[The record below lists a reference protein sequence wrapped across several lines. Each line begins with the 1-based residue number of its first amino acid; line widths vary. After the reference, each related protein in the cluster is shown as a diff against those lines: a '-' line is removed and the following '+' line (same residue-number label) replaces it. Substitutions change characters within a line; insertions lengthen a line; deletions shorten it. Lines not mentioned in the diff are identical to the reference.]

1 MTRQKSENPIVPEGL
16 RKLSPS
22 CASSGGKG
30 IPVNQEMAQL
40 VLPFATAVIPQ
51 GSQRKR
57 RGDLSPRTPR
67 RKPKANVIPKKSPSA
82 TMESVVEHLDESLD
96 HVVKNKGAPGPN
108 GRSVGVVKEIWP
120 ILRRLLSRSLR
131 DGSYRPGEIRR
142 VEIPKSGGGVR
153 GLGIPNV
160 EDRVVQEAIRRS
172 IEPLFEPCFH
182 PSSHGFRPKRSC
194 HTALSE
200 ARQHVEAGHHVVVD
214 LDLSKFF
221 DRVHHQRLMARVG
234 QKVQDRKLLVLLG
247 RLLKSSVL
255 LPNGVLVR
263 TEEGV
268 PQGGP
273 LSPLLSNIVL
283 DELDQ
288 ELSRRGHRFVRYA
301 DDVAIFVRS
310 KRSGVR
316 VMESVSKFIEGRMR
330 LLVNQSKSSVR
341 KPSEGNFLGFR
352 LKILQDGSTEVLLSA
367 RTKKRITGKIRE
379 LTPRNW
385 GSSLTSC
392 IMRLNRYLVGWFGY
406 FGICA
411 PCEKRKLQR
420 IDGRARRRLRAIQL
434 KHWKRKRTVCRKLN
448 RIRYSR
454 KVWEE
459 VYKGRRNWWSLSVDP
474 IVSFRLSNRW
484 FRTKGFISLQDRY
497 TKREEA
503 MSAPAQM
510 SLPWG

>member
-1 MTRQKSENPIVPEGL
+1 
-16 RKLSPS
+16 
-22 CASSGGKG
+22 
-30 IPVNQEMAQL
+30 
-40 VLPFATAVIPQ
+40 
-51 GSQRKR
+51 
-57 RGDLSPRTPR
+57 
-67 RKPKANVIPKKSPSA
+67 
-82 TMESVVEHLDESLD
+82 
-96 HVVKNKGAPGPN
+96 
-108 GRSVGVVKEIWP
+108 
-120 ILRRLLSRSLR
+120 
-131 DGSYRPGEIRR
+131 

-352 LKILQDGSTEVLLSA
+352 LKILQDGSTEVLLSHEETDNRKDSRINA
-367 RTKKRITGKIRE
+367 SELGFIPDVLHHAPEPLPCWLVWVLWYMRALRETKVATNRWSSTSSSSGHPIEALETKTDSVSKIEPNKILSKSVGGGIQRSPE
-379 LTPRNW
+379 LVVIEC
-385 GSSLTSC
+385 GSDRQFPPVEQVVSD
-392 IMRLNRYLVGWFGY
+392 
-406 FGICA
+406 
-411 PCEKRKLQR
+411 QR
-420 IDGRARRRLRAIQL
+420 IHQPPRPLHKERGS
-434 KHWKRKRTVCRKLN
+434 HVCPRSN
-448 RIRYSR
+448 
-454 KVWEE
+454 EP
-459 VYKGRRNWWSLSVDP
+459 SV
-474 IVSFRLSNRW
+474 
-484 FRTKGFISLQDRY
+484 G
-497 TKREEA
+497 
-503 MSAPAQM
+503 MS
-510 SLPWG
+510 